1 MNTEQ
6 LVVFT
11 LDGEAYGLPI
21 TRVQEIIRYT
31 TPRAVPDADRGIR
44 GVICLRSKVIPVVD
58 TRELLGV
65 FPAGGDEH
73 ANVVIV
79 DSPVGPCGLIVD
91 AVTEVIRIDCNAIDT
106 DSGTRVTRGIAQV
119 GEQLLVVIDVDQLLP
134 SFTDSTVDFAEA
146 A

>member
-31 TPRAVPDADRGIR
+31 TPRAVPDSDRGIR

-65 FPAGGDEH
+65 FPANDEEH

-79 DSPVGPCGLIVD
+79 DSAFGSCGLIVD
-91 AVTEVIRIDCNAIDT
+91 AVTEVIRIDCASIDT

-119 GEQLLVVIDVDQLLP
+119 GEQLLIVIDVDELLP
-134 SFTDSTVDFAEA
+134 SMTHSTAAFAEA

>member
-11 LDGEAYGLPI
+11 LDGEAYGLSI

-31 TPRAVPDADRGIR
+31 TPRAVPDSDRGIR

>member
-31 TPRAVPDADRGIR
+31 TPRAVPDSDRGIR